1 MKRTSK
7 YDIPIRIV
15 CAVLFTLFSFLYIYL
30 FQGEQLA
37 LIQDHLAQGVTSN
50 NTLIT
55 ALIITLLLVGVQYLL
70 NRVGKLHG
78 RFEAISYLPSCVL
91 LALITKVDAFL
102 SYSLVQW
109 LVSLFVVFALY
120 LLAVWVERNTA
131 FLRDT
136 KFLDQLT
143 PNLGVMVAMFVFTGW
158 YGDNSAAVQMELAAW
173 KHVHAGE
180 YGRVLSVGDH
190 SDDTNANLTA
200 LRGLAL
206 AKTGRLGD
214 NLFTYPQRYGS
225 NGLLMNRYKVQTPS
239 YGSKM
244 FYEQLGASP
253 YGGEGAPAFYKRMM
267 LQSDDEEFRNLC
279 AAALLLD
286 KKLDEF
292 IALTKD
298 WIPSDGGLSI
308 APVHYQEAWMI
319 YNELHPFSPI
329 AFVPDENI
337 AQQYREYLE
346 FHETYATNPVAI
358 RNYCKRRFGN
368 TYWYYYDF
376 VD

>member
-7 YDIPIRIV
+7 YDTPIRIV

-50 NTLIT
+50 NTFLT
-55 ALIITLLLVGVQYLL
+55 AVIITLLLVGVQYLL

-136 KFLDQLT
+136 KFLGRLT

-158 YGDNSAAVQMELAAW
+158 
-173 KHVHAGE
+173 
-180 YGRVLSVGDH
+180 
-190 SDDTNANLTA
+190 
-200 LRGLAL
+200 
-206 AKTGRLGD
+206 
-214 NLFTYPQRYGS
+214 
-225 NGLLMNRYKVQTPS
+225 
-239 YGSKM
+239 
-244 FYEQLGASP
+244 
-253 YGGEGAPAFYKRMM
+253 
-267 LQSDDEEFRNLC
+267 
-279 AAALLLD
+279 
-286 KKLDEF
+286 
-292 IALTKD
+292 
-298 WIPSDGGLSI
+298 
-308 APVHYQEAWMI
+308 
-319 YNELHPFSPI
+319 
-329 AFVPDENI
+329 
-337 AQQYREYLE
+337 
-346 FHETYATNPVAI
+346 
-358 RNYCKRRFGN
+358 
-368 TYWYYYDF
+368 
-376 VD
+376 